1 MMSRFVHITLMYLQD
16 LLSIPSL
23 AGYVIT
29 AEVLPGHI
37 RPGDNTVMTDW
48 ADLREQINKRE
59 LAVTRNGEDAI
70 DEFLTELNAYHKADY
85 KVGGVTRWA
94 VMATGPRVLQLC
106 LLGLPASSGRIK
118 ANSLFRMD
126 NCPAVLLG
134 TLPLA
139 VHFNK
144 RRTVSGPV
152 PTLFSPDTA
161 ATEAVLNRDPTV
173 AYPGKINYRI
183 GSKSTYGE

>member
-1 MMSRFVHITLMYLQD
+1 MAIIFDPTSWFQD
-16 LLSIPSL
+16 LLTIPAL
-23 AGYVIT
+23 AGYVMT

-48 ADLREQINKRE
+48 ADLKDQINKRE
-59 LAVTRNGEDAI
+59 LAVTKDGEDATE
-70 DEFLTELNAYHKADY
+70 EFLSQLNAYHKADY
-85 KVGGVTRWA
+85 KAGGVTRWA
-94 VMATGPRVLQLC
+94 IMATGPRVLQLC

-118 ANSLFRMD
+118 ANSMFRMD

-134 TLPLA
+134 ALPLT

-152 PTLFSPDTA
+152 PTLFSPDPP
-161 ATEAVLNRDPTV
+161 ATEEALNRDPTI
-173 AYPGKINYRI
+173 AYPGKLRLLRN
-183 GSKSTYGE
+183 KS

>member
-1 MMSRFVHITLMYLQD
+1 LLYLQD
-16 LLSIPSL
+16 LLPIPSL

-37 RPGDNTVMTDW
+37 WPGDNTVMTDW
-48 ADLREQINKRE
+48 ADLRDQINKRE
-59 LAVTRNGEDAI
+59 LAVTRNGEDAV
-70 DEFLTELNAYHKADY
+70 DKFLTELNAYHKADY

-94 VMATGPRVLQLC
+94 VMATGPRAMQLC

-126 NCPAVLLG
+126 NCPAILLG

-152 PTLFSPDTA
+152 PTLFSPDPP
-161 ATEAVLNRDPTV
+161 ATEEALNRDPTI
-173 AYPGKINYRI
+173 AYPGK
-183 GSKSTYGE
+183 KD